1 MTKVAVFFFFFFT
14 TNVLSHPLGLN
25 DSNLDSNFKCI
36 DENNLDKEIN
46 FGFKEYNYQKNG
58 TKLLLSIPFDEKL
71 KKYSVPASAIYE
83 FGSYKISNIFYDNMQ
98 MWFEHGYFDGNIYV
112 FRKALVKKNNSY
124 VLNNSLFNSTTSIHL
139 KLNKLKNKIIKK
151 SNKDFDKTANLIKK
165 YGNVTFGYV
174 LKNDD
179 KTFFKNFRFKC
190 VLE

>member
-1 MTKVAVFFFFFFT
+1 MNKYLFIVSALMTILSGQPKEGIEFKVNTISGFVIDSL
-14 TNVLSHPLGLN
+14 TNQPVMDVNIDIYTGNGVLKHS
-25 DSNLDSNFKCI
+25 
-36 DENNLDKEIN
+36 
-46 FGFKEYNYQKNG
+46 
-58 TKLLLSIPFDEKL
+58 SITD
-71 KKYSVPASAIYE
+71 E
-83 FGSYKISNIFYDNMQ
+83 FGSYTISNIIYDNMQ

>member
-1 MTKVAVFFFFFFT
+1 MKKIAVIFFLLFS
-14 TNVLSHPLGLN
+14 TNVLCHPLGLN
-25 DSNLDSNFKCI
+25 DNKVDNNFKCI

-46 FGFKEYNYQKNG
+46 FGFKEYNYKKDG
-58 TKLLLSIPFDEKL
+58 TKFLLSIPFDEKL

-83 FGSYKISNIFYDNMQ
+83 FGSYTINNIFYDNMQ
-98 MWFEHGYFDGNIYV
+98 MWFEHGYFDGNTYV

-124 VLNNSLFNSTTSIHL
+124 VLNNNLFNSTTSIHL

-165 YGNVTFGYV
+165 YGSVAFSYV

-179 KTFFKNFRFKC
+179 KTFFKNFKYKC
-190 VLE
+190 ILE